1 MALTHPSAPQVR
13 GAQLGWAAMLDARK
27 QDTLPFVRCRTY
39 CVFGLSDGF
48 SDLETTLNWVRGA
61 SVFMRK
67 KGASDERAGE
77 RRLLEV
83 DDTHDLLDSLPL
95 ISSKVVEWFELL
107 GLVAG
112 DFTPAEPLR
121 EFETVRPQDVALG
134 HGANF
139 EVYRNW
145 LISQGFDPDEDMK

>member
-1 MALTHPSAPQVR
+1 
-13 GAQLGWAAMLDARK
+13 MLDARK
-27 QDTLPFVRCRTY
+27 QNTLPFVRCRTY
-39 CVFGLSDGF
+39 CVFGLSDSH
-48 SDLETTLNWVRGA
+48 SDLETTLNWVRSA

-67 KGASDERAGE
+67 KGASEERVAE

-83 DDTHDLLDSLPL
+83 DDSHDLLDSLPL
-95 ISSKVVEWFELL
+95 VSAKVVEWFELL
-107 GLVAG
+107 GIVAG
-112 DFTPAEPLR
+112 DFTPEQPLR
-121 EFETVRPQDVALG
+121 EFETIRAQDVALG